1 MSVLNPQHDRCFL
14 LEFLQLCGD
23 ETVGPRRQFFYDCHI
38 SETEYANHVIE
49 TEHTNASTC
58 VIYVFLFI
66 VFVIF
71 VFVAKSAYNT
81 KKDLKRLQVHDR
93 LKQETRNPPHDQVQP
108 ATNAHDNQAMQHE

>member
-66 VFVIF
+66 VFE
-71 VFVAKSAYNT
+71 
-81 KKDLKRLQVHDR
+81 KDEESKGQIWHPVPCDSGPVCPEH
-93 LKQETRNPPHDQVQP
+93 
-108 ATNAHDNQAMQHE
+108 QHSQ